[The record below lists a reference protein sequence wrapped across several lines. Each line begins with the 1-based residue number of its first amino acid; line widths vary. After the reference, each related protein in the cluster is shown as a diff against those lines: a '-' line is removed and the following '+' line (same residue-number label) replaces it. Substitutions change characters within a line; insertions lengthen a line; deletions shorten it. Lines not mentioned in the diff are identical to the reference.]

1 MAWCVLPSLDIDL
14 QDYLPIQDL
23 DKLNK
28 YLPNWCLLFTEPYQM
43 LINHGK

>member
-14 QDYLPIQDL
+14 QDSLPIQDL
-23 DKLNK
+23 GKLNK
-28 YLPNWCLLFTEPYQM
+28 YLQNWCSLFTETYQM